1 MADQD
6 VNKLK
11 QAFDDVK
18 AGLITL
24 KAGIQTLDRAIA
36 ADQYL
41 TADMIALFSK
51 ALSAYRTQAE
61 RLESLGAELSVPIGG
76 SAADIEEAIR
86 AFEEKQNSSQIRALL
101 LDYFRLTSDA
111 ARYSG
116 ALEESKRALMEKCA
130 RSGDT
135 LADAL
140 APYALAVDYARSDAS
155 SLPDDQFYVLVE
167 AVGERVASGIEKH
180 AVRYDEMLDAA
191 PYFDGSCAL
200 LMPEDGGAP
209 DKQLA
214 SPDQIIEEAV
224 EEIFAPKADKPTA
237 LDESTDAAP
246 AGEPDDNA
254 AAPEVPDEPSV
265 PDMPL
270 ADGLL
275 SGYSG
280 FVAEA
285 DCKYVSHPADELS
298 FYKFNKL
305 EQAKGTAIPE
315 ALRTL
320 AEEKLYT
327 PDQENRSM
335 IYRDTLNVLIA
346 EGYVTTISIQ
356 SNLLSGAYYTLTD
369 KGWACLS
376 DSRIIQFL
384 KGSVRRS
391 EDYAHFK
398 LPLPEPLITALQDA
412 DAFSA
417 VCTALIH
424 EFFIKVGQSALVFN
438 RPDNPLAFGVSLAS
452 PALLAVPAVFE
463 AGDDLN
469 TALDNLMALIGAHM
483 PDRMLVLIL
492 ARKEDAF
499 ILSKALDLDKYT
511 GDIAFS
517 AAEDGYSVY
526 RLSGGALVPDETLAA
541 PANAPAPDEVAPED
555 SADNAAAVGAAENTD
570 TAAAKAPTDDSSSE
584 NAAEIAAPDSA
595 EQKAAFTA
603 ALEKHGAFLA
613 EEDKIGALSCSYS
626 SDAEEKTVGYKI
638 FLGDIRKGSNE
649 AAAVCIIRST
659 FENTCT
665 SSDYLTTMYP
675 KMSKDVAD
683 YTLDKLRSRGYLR
696 YYELPPFGS
705 FYRAS
710 PLLEK
715 AMQSEDA
722 RRYVRVSSQYAKGL
736 YDKFEETA
744 ECAALRIILLTMERD
759 ALARFSEKSHST
771 PVFGKNSVDVA
782 VTVHTDAHSCAVQ
795 LAKSKTSDYLEIMF
809 CAMWRDAQE
818 CDAQECGALFEI
830 VETMVQKAE
839 SVDRMTIA
847 AFTLDKAAALADS
860 YFEASAQGG
869 KCPAVML
876 YGLREGKYAA
886 YRPAPKPEDDAPVR
900 PEAENSVPAEESLLP
915 EPAQTDAPEPIEP
928 SGAGEEDALNSA
940 CKMLAGGRFY
950 AAAAYLN
957 ACQSEQPALK
967 NTCNLLA
974 YALNDP
980 TARCVYQVNT
990 VYPMVST
997 RSAFEDALIIAIAIR
1012 LFYSNQ
1018 AGYDYF
1024 RVKAFYGSIKEY
1036 PVLSRFPALSR
1047 AVYSLMSFKSEQGK
1061 GMEAYAGYRL
1071 MNRAQLE
1078 EEIESLRREAQICYD
1093 TLVAGQIKESAQ
1105 QRRFLE
1111 TKKALFSKSGDLGFF
1126 IKAVADDQRSALPA
1140 LADFL
1145 RTHFFK
1151 ADASIAPE
1159 TMDDGMLW
1167 DYIVSYWEDAADSS
1181 PFGKHENL
1189 KSRLRSNITSC
1200 AKKVVEL
1207 LAKWYALLSQ
1217 ADNVEDEAAEAYKKM
1232 RKPLETALNDAADE
1246 ISAALSSAP
1255 LMESAA
1261 LNVLLHTCREVLDC
1275 IGGAFSDKARLYFYA
1290 PFLLTDD
1297 VMLREDYSPDFDM
1310 HSTTLKAF
1318 TPAARILAHV
1328 RKVTNAPHTYRGRL
1342 REIIDEGGDDFGA
1355 ARLIMECLDEMEHDP
1370 DAYSQADTLNASISY
1385 ARNTAQL
1392 RRDDFVGE
1400 LELAQSYGQIDN
1412 SEVNRTEII
1421 LQAVDNW
1428 YDWAVE
1434 SCNFGFF
1441 KKVMDAYLA
1450 DIRASCKLRATDLLA
1465 RLEHFRQTSALSA
1478 SPEARKA
1485 RIQKITQAISE
1496 QKYTV
1501 AEDLLGRPIDASDDA
1516 ENIVPEDFLKDF
1528 LDNYVDYSSGLNI
1541 RSSFEDLVLK
1551 RVRNK
1556 TKEERGALK
1565 LAQNWLPGGSTMG
1578 RERLLTLLDGLGIK
1592 GVAATPDYID
1602 KFEGYIVSATMEA
1615 KSQRHSYTHPIA
1627 AFGSGVWRDGFRIVC
1642 LNGKYDADMLI
1653 DVMKQIGNAYHT
1665 LILLDY
1671 ALSLPER
1678 RHLAFRAKSELTDK
1692 MIGVID
1698 RTVMMFLVRNYDGN
1712 KVLRMLMSL
1721 IAPFAY
1727 YQPYVWESANVMP
1740 PELFMGRKSELEK
1753 IKSVNGVNI
1762 VYGGRQLGKSALLKQ
1777 ARDAVEGNIV
1787 KDGSGAEYAE
1797 RAVYIEIKGLDY
1809 QATARRI
1816 SQELYDQGIL
1826 PDDVNTTDWDELSR
1840 AVKRRL
1846 RQEGPDRIPYLL
1858 LLLDEADAFI
1868 ESCEAVNYMPFDKL
1882 KEMQNVGAAHF
1893 KFVVAGLRNV
1903 VRFKREAALGRN
1915 SVLTHLQAMTVKPFS
1930 VSEARELLEVPLY
1943 YLGLRFPR
1951 EKESLIT
1958 LILATTNYFPG
1969 LIQMY
1974 CAKLLEA
1981 MRNKD
1986 YAGYSEADSPAYVV
2000 SVDHIK
2006 KVLADP
2012 EFTQQIWDK
2021 YFITLK
2027 LDEDD
2032 YYYVIALLMAYL
2044 YRENRSSTGY
2054 SIEDIKKTAAE
2065 LDILKIAALSNEKLD
2080 AFMEELIELNVLRK
2094 SDPEH
2099 YLFTRYTF
2107 FQMMMDKIDIEDEL
2121 YKYMEA

>member
-6 VNKLK
+6 VNKLR

-18 AGLITL
+18 AGLTTL

-36 ADQYL
+36 AEQYL

-51 ALSAYRTQAE
+51 ALSACRTQAE

-86 AFEEKQNSSQIRALL
+86 AFEDKQHSSRIRALL

-111 ARYSG
+111 ARFSG
-116 ALEESKRALMEKCA
+116 ALEKSKRALMEKCA
-130 RSGDT
+130 RSGGA

-140 APYALAVDYARSDAS
+140 APYTLAVNYARSDAS
-155 SLPDDQFYVLVE
+155 SLPDDQFEVLVE
-167 AVGERVASGIEKH
+167 AVGERVASGINYHEI
-180 AVRYDEMLDAA
+180 RYDETLDVT

-200 LMPEDGGAP
+200 LMPEGGAP
-209 DKQLA
+209 DKHPA

-224 EEIFAPKADKPTA
+224 EEIFAPKAGKPAA
-237 LDESTDAAP
+237 LDEPADAAP

-254 AAPEVPDEPSV
+254 APEVPDEPSV
-265 PDMPL
+265 PDTPL
-270 ADGLL
+270 DDGPL
-275 SGYSG
+275 SGYGG

-285 DCKYVSHPADELS
+285 DCRYVNNRPADELS

-305 EQAKGTAIPE
+305 EQARGTAIPE

-335 IYRDTLNVLIA
+335 ISRDTLNVLIA
-346 EGYVTTISIQ
+346 EGYVTTLSIQ

-376 DSRIIQFL
+376 SPRIIQLL

-398 LPLPEPLITALQDA
+398 LPLPEPLITAPQDVY
-412 DAFSA
+412 AFSA

-424 EFFIKVGQSALVFN
+424 EFFIKIGQSALVFN

-511 GDIAFS
+511 GDITFS

-541 PANAPAPDEVAPED
+541 PANAPAPDEAAPED

-570 TAAAKAPTDDSSSE
+570 DAAVEVTADAPADDSSSE
-584 NAAEIAAPDSA
+584 DAAEIAAPDSA

-613 EEDKIGALSCSYS
+613 EEDKIGELSCSYS
-626 SDAEEKTVGYKI
+626 SDAEEKTVGCKI

-649 AAAVCIIRST
+649 AAALCIIRST
-659 FENTCT
+659 FENACT
-665 SSDYLTTMYP
+665 SSDYLATMYP

-696 YYELPPFGS
+696 CYELPPFGS

-722 RRYVRVSSQYAKGL
+722 RRYIRVPSQCAKGL
-736 YDKFEETA
+736 CDNFEETA
-744 ECAALRIILLTMERD
+744 ECAAARIALLTIERD

-782 VTVHTDAHSCAVQ
+782 VTVHTDAHSCVVQ

-809 CAMWRDAQE
+809 CAMWRG
-818 CDAQECGALFEI
+818 AQECGALFEI
-830 VETMVQKAE
+830 VEDMVQKAE

-860 YFEASAQGG
+860 CFAASAQGD
-869 KCPAVML
+869 KCPLVML

-886 YRPAPKPEDDAPVR
+886 YRPAPEPEDGAPVR
-900 PEAENSVPAEESLLP
+900 PEAENGAPAGESPLP
-915 EPAQTDAPEPIEP
+915 EPAQTDVPEPIEP
-928 SGAGEEDALNSA
+928 SGAGEEDALSSA

-980 TARCVYQVNT
+980 TAHCVYQVNT

-1018 AGYDYF
+1018 AGYDDYF

-1111 TKKALFSKSGDLGFF
+1111 TKKALFSRSGDLGFF
-1126 IKAVADDQRSALPA
+1126 IKAVADDQRGALPS

-1151 ADASIAPE
+1151 ADAPIAPE

-1207 LAKWYALLSQ
+1207 LAKWCALLSQ
-1217 ADNVEDEAAEAYKKM
+1217 ADDVEDEAAEAYKKM

-1328 RKVTNAPHTYRGRL
+1328 RKVTNAPHTYCGRL
-1342 REIIDEGGDDFGA
+1342 KEIIDEGGDDFGA
-1355 ARLIMECLDEMEHDP
+1355 ARLIMEYLDEMEHDP
-1370 DAYSQADTLNASISY
+1370 EAYSQADTLNASISY

-1528 LDNYVDYSSGLNI
+1528 LDNYVDYSSGLNG
-1541 RSSFEDLVLK
+1541 STFENLFSK
-1551 RVRNK
+1551 RVRN
-1556 TKEERGALK
+1556 KEERGALK
-1565 LAQNWLPGGSTMG
+1565 LAQNWLPGTGG
-1578 RERLLTLLDGLGIK
+1578 RIGCERLLALLDGLDIK
-1592 GVAATPDYID
+1592 DVAAAPDPLGKYD
-1602 KFEGYIVSATMEA
+1602 SYIVSATSEGRTR
-1615 KSQRHSYTHPIA
+1615 RHNYTHPIA
-1627 AFGSGVWRDGFRIVC
+1627 AFGSGVWQDGFRVIW
-1642 LNGKYDADMLI
+1642 LNGVYTADRLI
-1653 DVMKQIGNAYHT
+1653 DVAKQSGSAYHT
-1665 LILLDY
+1665 LILLNY

-1678 RHLAFRAKSELTDK
+1678 RHLAFRAKSELTDR

-1698 RTVMMFLVRNYDGN
+1698 RTVMMFLMRNYDETRI
-1712 KVLRMLMSL
+1712 LRMLMSL

-1826 PDDVNTTDWDELSR
+1826 PDDVNTADWDELSR

-1882 KEMQNVGAAHF
+1882 KEMQNADTAHF

-2065 LDILKIAALSNEKLD
+2065 LDIRKIAALSNEKLD

>member
-18 AGLITL
+18 AGLTTL

-51 ALSAYRTQAE
+51 TVDAYRTQAE

-86 AFEEKQNSSQIRALL
+86 AFEDKQNSSQIRTLL

-111 ARYSG
+111 ARFSG
-116 ALEESKRALMEKCA
+116 ALEKSKRALMEKCA
-130 RSGDT
+130 RSGDA

-155 SLPDDQFYVLVE
+155 SLPDDQFEVLVE
-167 AVGERVASGIEKH
+167 AVGERVTLGINYHEI
-180 AVRYDEMLDAA
+180 RYDETLDVT

-200 LMPEDGGAP
+200 LMPEGGAP
-209 DKQLA
+209 DKHPV

-224 EEIFAPKADKPTA
+224 EAIFAPKADKPAA
-237 LDESTDAAP
+237 LDEPTDAAP
-246 AGEPDDNA
+246 AGKPDDN
-254 AAPEVPDEPSV
+254 AAPEVPDESSV
-265 PDMPL
+265 PDTPL
-270 ADGLL
+270 DDGPL

-285 DCKYVSHPADELS
+285 DCKYVNNRPADELS
-298 FYKFNKL
+298 SYKFNKL

-335 IYRDTLNVLIA
+335 ISRDTLNVLIA

-376 DSRIIQFL
+376 DSRIIQLL

-398 LPLPEPLITALQDA
+398 LPLPEPLITAPQDVY
-412 DAFSA
+412 AFSA

-438 RPDNPLAFGVSLAS
+438 RPDNPLAFGVSLAV

-463 AGDDLN
+463 AGGDLN

-555 SADNAAAVGAAENTD
+555 SADNAAAVDAAENTD
-570 TAAAKAPTDDSSSE
+570 TAAAEDPTDDSSSE
-584 NAAEIAAPDSA
+584 NAAEIAAPDST

-613 EEDKIGALSCSYS
+613 EEDKIGELSCSYS
-626 SDAEEKTVGYKI
+626 SDAEERKI
-638 FLGDIRKGSNE
+638 ASTIFISELSQSDAP
-649 AAAVCIIRST
+649 AARPVIQAIA
-659 FENTCT
+659 ENTCI
-665 SSDYLTTMYP
+665 SSGYITVRHPQYSEDAV
-675 KMSKDVAD
+675 SAA
-683 YTLDKLRSRGYLR
+683 LDFLCRKSYLR
-696 YYELPPFGS
+696 CYELPPFDK

-710 PLLEK
+710 SRLEK
-715 AMQSEDA
+715 ALKFDEAS
-722 RRYVRVSSQYAKGL
+722 RRVGVRQLKKKGL
-736 YDKFEETA
+736 CDNFEETA
-744 ECAALRIILLTMERD
+744 ECAAARIALLAIEKD

-771 PVFGKNSVDVA
+771 PVFGKNNVDVA
-782 VTVHTDAHSCAVQ
+782 VTVHTGAHSCAVQ

-809 CAMWRDAQE
+809 CAMWRGAQE
-818 CDAQECGALFEI
+818 CDVQECGALFEI
-830 VETMVQKAE
+830 VEDMVQKAE

-869 KCPAVML
+869 KCPVVML

-886 YRPAPKPEDDAPVR
+886 YRPAPEPEDGAPVR
-900 PEAENSVPAEESLLP
+900 PEAENSVPAEESPLP
-915 EPAQTDAPEPIEP
+915 EPAQPDVPEPIEP

-957 ACQSEQPALK
+957 ACQTEQPALK
-967 NTCNLLA
+967 NACNLLA

-1145 RTHFFK
+1145 RAHFFK
-1151 ADASIAPE
+1151 ADAPIAPE

-1217 ADNVEDEAAEAYKKM
+1217 ADDVEDEAAEAYKKM

-1342 REIIDEGGDDFGA
+1342 KAIIDEGGDDFGA
-1355 ARLIMECLDEMEHDP
+1355 ARLIMEYLDEMEHDP
-1370 DAYSQADTLNASISY
+1370 EAYSQADTLNASISY

-1485 RIQKITQAISE
+1485 RIQKITQAINE

-1516 ENIVPEDFLKDF
+1516 ENIVPEDFLKNF
-1528 LDNYVDYSSGLNI
+1528 LDNYVDYSSGLNG
-1541 RSSFEDLVLK
+1541 STFENLFSK
-1551 RVRNK
+1551 RVRN
-1556 TKEERGALK
+1556 KEERGALK
-1565 LAQNWLPGGSTMG
+1565 LAQNWLPGTGG
-1578 RERLLTLLDGLGIK
+1578 RIGCERLLALLDGLGIK
-1592 GVAATPDYID
+1592 DVAAAPDPLGKYD
-1602 KFEGYIVSATMEA
+1602 SYIVSATSEGRTR
-1615 KSQRHSYTHPIA
+1615 RHNYTHPIA
-1627 AFGSGVWRDGFRIVC
+1627 AFGSGVWQDGFRVIW
-1642 LNGKYDADMLI
+1642 LNGVYTADRLI
-1653 DVMKQIGNAYHT
+1653 DVAKQSGNAYHT

-1698 RTVMMFLVRNYDGN
+1698 RTVMMFLMRNYDETRI
-1712 KVLRMLMSL
+1712 LRMLMSL

-2065 LDILKIAALSNEKLD
+2065 LDIRKIAALSNEKLD